1 MGKYN
6 NYNISGIDLM
16 VCLQKSVRQTRLVM
30 QVHIDR
36 GGQRLGP
43 YSIEEVTNHLA
54 EGTLQAT
61 DLGWADGMPEWLPLP
76 QALGVIG
83 ANKNAL
89 AGQTATA
96 KNTKLTIGIGVCVSV
111 LVLAAI
117 GFFVIKPRI
126 SSDGEGGVA
135 DQGNATEKKTQAANA
150 KGQKKSDVIP
160 PWAPGFSSL
169 NLDTLFKEWQ
179 KHVHDQNYRAPVAWC
194 DAIAE
199 EARRRGGVDK
209 RDPFYS
215 YQHPDTARLKPALGT
230 PSQKNVSHY
239 AFNKALSG
247 QNLLNYAYG
256 NRVFPIPEFKG
267 VVAFF
272 ECDLGWNGVGGLSD
286 ALSYMDKYNL
296 KRIPVVCLDGYKQL
310 CYRTELGQL
319 KWK

>member
-1 MGKYN
+1 
-6 NYNISGIDLM
+6 
-16 VCLQKSVRQTRLVM
+16 M

-83 ANKNAL
+83 ANENAL

-126 SSDGEGGVA
+126 SGDGEGGVA
-135 DQGNATEKKTQAANA
+135 GQGNATEKKTQAANA
-150 KGQKKSDVIP
+150 KGQKKADVIP
-160 PWAPGFSSL
+160 PWAPVLSNFNLRSL
-169 NLDTLFKEWQ
+169 FNPWKS
-179 KHVHDQNYRAPVAWC
+179 HVIDQNFLMPAAWC
-194 DAIAE
+194 DAVAKE
-199 EARRRGGVDK
+199 GKKRGGFDK
-209 RDPFYS
+209 PYPFYS
-215 YQHPDTARLKPALGT
+215 FQHPDRAQLIAAPGT
-230 PSQKNVSHY
+230 PSQKRVSHY

-247 QNLLNYAYG
+247 KNMRDYARG
-256 NRVFPIPEFKG
+256 GEITRVER

-272 ECDLGWNGVGGLSD
+272 ECDLGWNGAGGLSD

-296 KRIPVVCLDGYKQL
+296 ERISVALLDGDGELY
-310 CYRTELGQL
+310 YRKELEKL
-319 KWK
+319 RWK